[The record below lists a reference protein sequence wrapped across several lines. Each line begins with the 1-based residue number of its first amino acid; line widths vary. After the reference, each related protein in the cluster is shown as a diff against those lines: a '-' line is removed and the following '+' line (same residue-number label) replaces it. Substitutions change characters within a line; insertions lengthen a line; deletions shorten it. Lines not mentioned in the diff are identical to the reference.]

1 MYPVI
6 GLIVGIV
13 AGFAVNFHIPP
24 AYSKYVAVAILAA
37 LDSVFGAVTASAQ
50 KNFNLK
56 VFITGFFGNSLLA
69 AGLTFLGTRVDVDLG
84 LAAILVFG
92 TRMFNNFAIMRRILL
107 NKFKKVEKI

>member
-6 GLIVGIV
+6 GLIVGIA
-13 AGFAVNFHIPP
+13 AGYTVNFHIPP
-24 AYSKYVAVAILAA
+24 EYSKYVAVAILAA

-56 VFITGFFGNSLLA
+56 VFLTGFFGNALLA
-69 AGLTFLGTRVDVDLG
+69 AGLTFLGARLDVDLG

-92 TRMFNNFAIMRRILL
+92 TRMFNNFAIVRRIWL
-107 NKFKKVEKI
+107 NRIKKTEKI